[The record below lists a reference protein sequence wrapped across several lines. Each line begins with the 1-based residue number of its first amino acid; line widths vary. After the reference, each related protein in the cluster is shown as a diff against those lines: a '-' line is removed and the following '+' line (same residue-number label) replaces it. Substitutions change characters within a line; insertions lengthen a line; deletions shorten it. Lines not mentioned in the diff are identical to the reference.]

1 MLITFNKLL
10 NEVVSRHII
19 HLYGITTRKGQKTR
33 MKSGLSSQ
41 FPWHL
46 GIYKLINAPPHPLH
60 RRFKTHYRRAVNNN
74 KNNGNRQTTLEQAI
88 TRRKNPRIL
97 HQVQRSIT
105 PWSGDSEGRMKF
117 LIKTNWIQRT
127 RKEISSDISY
137 SAIYLEEVI

>member
-19 HLYGITTRKGQKTR
+19 HLHGITTRKGQKTR
-33 MKSGLSSQ
+33 MKSGLRSQ

-74 KNNGNRQTTLEQAI
+74 KNNGNRQTTLEQAV

-97 HQVQRSIT
+97 HQVQRLIT
-105 PWSGDSEGRMKF
+105 LGLGIPKEEWSFWWKRTESKEQGRRSAQTF
-117 LIKTNWIQRT
+117 HTQQFIW
-127 RKEISSDISY
+127 RK
-137 SAIYLEEVI
+137 